1 MIETMFLHRRHA
13 RRYRQIVRVLL
24 AHGLG
29 GIIAPFDPRG
39 KQDAEQEHE
48 ESADRVARRRA
59 VHLRRAFEEL
69 GPTFVKLGQILSTR
83 ADLLPLVYIEELE
96 KLQDAVAPDD
106 AGGIQNIV
114 ERELGDDIE
123 TLFAS
128 FELEPLAA
136 ASIGQVHAATLHD
149 GRQVVVKVQRPN
161 VDRII
166 LQDLFILADVARI
179 AEQRSAMLR
188 GQDISGLIRE
198 FSWTIRTELDY
209 GQEARN
215 IERFGRAFSKNTA
228 IRIPAVIRELTT
240 SRVLVMERVDGI
252 PIDDVKALVAAG
264 HDTVRLVEAAIQ
276 MLAEGILDIG
286 LFHADP
292 HPGNFVVDAQGA
304 LVVYDFGIVGSID
317 DRLRERLL
325 LLALACAERDATR
338 VVDEIAQL
346 GVVPPG
352 WERKGMERD
361 ISHLLAQYVGA
372 PLESLPLQMIV
383 TDVMDMMRRHRL
395 RLPSE
400 LALLAK
406 TATMAESLAR
416 TLDPDLNVIEL
427 VDPTIRRAMK
437 RFYSADFWKDK
448 LRLRPLEVAL
458 LAVALPGHIQRIL
471 TRIDRNDLSF
481 QVRYEQLPETIRG
494 LNSMVNRLALAILCA
509 AGMIGLAM
517 LYLAVHPTLATWHG
531 WVFGAAL
538 VAITGMTLWVLIR
551 IRGSG
556 G

>member
-1 MIETMFLHRRHA
+1 M
-13 RRYRQIVRVLL
+13 V
-24 AHGLG
+24 
-29 GIIAPFDPRG
+29 
-39 KQDAEQEHE
+39 
-48 ESADRVARRRA
+48 
-59 VHLRRAFEEL
+59 
-69 GPTFVKLGQILSTR
+69 
-83 ADLLPLVYIEELE
+83 
-96 KLQDAVAPDD
+96 
-106 AGGIQNIV
+106 
-114 ERELGDDIE
+114 
-123 TLFAS
+123 
-128 FELEPLAA
+128 
-136 ASIGQVHAATLHD
+136 
-149 GRQVVVKVQRPN
+149 
-161 VDRII
+161 
-166 LQDLFILADVARI
+166 
-179 AEQRSAMLR
+179 
-188 GQDISGLIRE
+188 
-198 FSWTIRTELDY
+198 
-209 GQEARN
+209 
-215 IERFGRAFSKNTA
+215 
-228 IRIPAVIRELTT
+228 
-240 SRVLVMERVDGI
+240 
-252 PIDDVKALVAAG
+252 
-264 HDTVRLVEAAIQ
+264 
-276 MLAEGILDIG
+276 
-286 LFHADP
+286 
-292 HPGNFVVDAQGA
+292 
-304 LVVYDFGIVGSID
+304 
-317 DRLRERLL
+317 
-325 LLALACAERDATR
+325 
-338 VVDEIAQL
+338 
-346 GVVPPG
+346 
-352 WERKGMERD
+352 
-361 ISHLLAQYVGA
+361 
-372 PLESLPLQMIV
+372 V